1 VPAPPPCSQLLT
13 PELIAFL
20 HSGLASALA
29 TASADGVPAM
39 TRAFAIRVP
48 PDARTID
55 VFVGR
60 AQSSTC
66 LANLRPGVLVAAA
79 IGNPLDYRGIQ
90 FKGTVVD
97 CQPAEAD
104 DLPWIERSLALF
116 EAKLVKVGMTP
127 PGDRSFRCQ
136 EYVRVTFIPAAI
148 FRQSPGPGAG
158 SPLGD
163 GPPWA

>member
-20 HSGLASALA
+20 HSGLAAA
-29 TASADGVPAM
+29 VGTASADGVPAL
-39 TRAFAIRVP
+39 TRGYAIRVAD
-48 PDARTID
+48 DARTIE

-60 AQSSTC
+60 AQSTTC
-66 LANLRPGVLVAAA
+66 LANLRPGAQVAVAA
-79 IGNPLDYRGIQ
+79 GNPLDYRGIQ
-90 FKGTVVD
+90 FKGTVAD
-97 CQPAEAD
+97 CGPADAD
-104 DLPWIERSLALF
+104 DRLWIERSFALF
-116 EAKLVKVGMTP
+116 ETKVAQVAMTP
-127 PGDRSFRCQ
+127 PNDRSFRCQ
-136 EYVRVTFIPAAI
+136 EYVRVTFSPIAI

>member
-1 VPAPPPCSQLLT
+1 VSAPPPCSQLLT

-20 HSGLASALA
+20 HSGLASARG
-29 TASADGVPAM
+29 TASADGVPAL
-39 TRAFAIRVP
+39 TRASAIRVA

-60 AQSSTC
+60 AQSTTC
-66 LANLRPGVLVAAA
+66 LANLGPGALVAVAA
-79 IGNPLDYRGIQ
+79 GNPLDYRGIQ
-90 FKGTVVD
+90 FKGTVVH
-97 CQPAEAD
+97 CQPADAGD
-104 DLPWIERSLALF
+104 APWIEDFFRLF
-116 EAKLVKVGMTP
+116 EAKVNQVAMTP

-136 EYVRVTFIPAAI
+136 EYVRVTFLPTAI